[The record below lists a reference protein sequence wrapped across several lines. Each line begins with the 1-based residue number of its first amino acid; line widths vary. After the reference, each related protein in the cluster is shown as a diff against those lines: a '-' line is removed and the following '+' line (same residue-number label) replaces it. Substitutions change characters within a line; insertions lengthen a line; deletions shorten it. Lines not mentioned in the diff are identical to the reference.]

1 LKTRSK
7 TGVAALVAGCS
18 ALAALLLGPLF
29 AYAGVLN
36 PVVGFQLF
44 LLGILAGLVAL
55 VLGGIGI
62 QRAHRRGAGK
72 LEAHAGLV
80 AGILAAALLV
90 TVFVTRGFQRAHYN
104 LNLVDLAYHA
114 AYHPVRFTLEQIRFY
129 SPVNDVT
136 TNPKE
141 PLDFVA
147 ARAARNGSEAEWAYS
162 EEDALLQE
170 RVYPGLRNLYITFN
184 ANEAYQKG
192 LEIAH
197 ELGWE
202 VHTER
207 PDIHEFEA
215 YASSPIFR
223 FVDDVVVRFHE
234 GPYCVF
240 SAHAPCWSTA
250 VDLRSRSRVGESDL
264 GANAD
269 RVCTFLEKI
278 WLATGYPIEEAR
290 IDCRQVGVFAATP

>member
-1 LKTRSK
+1 MKARSK
-7 TGVAALVAGCS
+7 TAVSALVVGAV
-18 ALAALLLGPLF
+18 ALLGLVSGPLF
-29 AYAGVLN
+29 AYVGVLA
-36 PVVGFQLF
+36 PLAGFQLF
-44 LLGILAGLVAL
+44 LLGMLAGLVAL

-80 AGILAAALLV
+80 AGILAVALLV

-104 LNLVDLAYHA
+104 LSLVDLAYHA
-114 AYHPVRFTLEQIRFY
+114 AYHPVQFTLEQIRFY
-129 SPVNDVT
+129 SPVNDVA
-136 TNPKE
+136 TNRKA

-147 ARAARNGSEAEWAYS
+147 ARADQSEADWRYS
-162 EEDALLQE
+162 EEDASLQE
-170 RVYPGLRNLYITFN
+170 RVYPGVRNLYVVLT
-184 ANEAYQKG
+184 ADEAYQQG
-192 LEIAH
+192 LEIAR
-197 ELGWE
+197 EMGWE

-207 PDIHEFEA
+207 PEAHEFEA
-215 YASSPIFR
+215 YAPSPIFR
-223 FVDDVVVRFHE
+223 FVDDVIVRFHE

-240 SAHAPCWSTA
+240 SAHARCWSTA

-269 RVCTFLEKI
+269 RVCTFLEQI

-290 IDCRQVGVFAATP
+290 IDCRRVGSFAAKP